1 MENYPLYPPW
11 IKRHIVSDSPIL
23 SVDFPID
30 FSACHVFSRR
40 GATNWISPKC
50 SRATSAKEPSREP
63 RLEHMESAGDGAELD
78 GTEDIMGMSWT
89 YHEKHH
95 GNMDKHRW
103 FHGSITPGLHPQPL
117 RLLDSYQRFAP
128 TALSPSPL
136 PPAISSSRPEAL
148 NNRYCHH
155 QTIIGSKTLLLC
167 IIYIAKYISIN
178 AA

>member
-1 MENYPLYPPW
+1 MKSLRAWFPHFVSGFSYRFLCLPCIFTPRRHQLDLPEMFS
-11 IKRHIVSDSPIL
+11 RHI
-23 SVDFPID
+23 
-30 FSACHVFSRR
+30 RE
-40 GATNWISPKC
+40 GTQ
-50 SRATSAKEPSREP
+50 SRAAPGTHGISRGWGGTGWNWGY
-63 RLEHMESAGDGAELD
+63 HGDVMN
-78 GTEDIMGMSWT
+78 IS
-89 YHEKHH
+89 EKYH

-103 FHGSITPGLHPQPL
+103 FHGLITPGLHPQPL

-155 QTIIGSKTLLLC
+155 QTIIGSKTLLC